1 MSYEKLELLIN
12 GNWRQGSSS
21 KTEPVINPANNE
33 TLGHLPHATSNDLD
47 EALESNARAFKVW
60 KKVTPL
66 ERQKIIE
73 KACRIL
79 ESRSDVIAE
88 NLTKEMGKPLPEAKI
103 ELALGLDV
111 LRWYGDEGKR
121 AYGRIVPS
129 RTPGITQLV
138 VKEPI
143 GPVIAFVAWNFP
155 VMNVV

>member
-1 MSYEKLELLIN
+1 MSYEKLELLID

-33 TLGHLPHATSNDLD
+33 TLGQLPHATSNDLD

-79 ESRSDVIAE
+79 ESRSDVVAE
-88 NLTKEMGKPLPEAKI
+88 NLTKE
-103 ELALGLDV
+103 
-111 LRWYGDEGKR
+111 
-121 AYGRIVPS
+121 
-129 RTPGITQLV
+129 
-138 VKEPI
+138 
-143 GPVIAFVAWNFP
+143 
-155 VMNVV
+155 